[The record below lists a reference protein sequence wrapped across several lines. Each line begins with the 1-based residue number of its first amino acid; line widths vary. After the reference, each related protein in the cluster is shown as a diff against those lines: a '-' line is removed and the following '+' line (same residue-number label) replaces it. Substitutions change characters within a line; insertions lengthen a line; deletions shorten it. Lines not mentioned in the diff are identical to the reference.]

1 MITIT
6 INKSIAVLWCSRLQ
20 CISAQCDP
28 IADCQNNKVHFLK
41 RLMCREELVGAVYLL
56 GNIYVIVKESF
67 HVLVYTGHSPYSL
80 KDKIF
85 LSGMIA
91 SDIATSYTDI
101 CVYVLDNGNSRVWRI
116 GQNHS
121 VVPFIEGLE
130 RWNLKRMSVTK
141 DGQLIIVLNSSEIVT
156 YGRDG
161 SLIDVLYFPSSH
173 AVEVATGIVVGD
185 DSAVTKITKEG
196 YILDTLVGFC
206 CRYGSMDRDENV
218 IACDWSRHRVVE
230 LDSKSLQ
237 VTATLLTL
245 DRDGIERPQHVQ
257 YVLENGMLLVCWM
270 NFLDVYSFRQKA
282 TQGYLASSEN
292 DSREQQTLEAEIL
305 EREIRHNDTFKDLV
319 GLYRRS
325 GMDCIFNDFPLEPAQ
340 ESELSSVGEF
350 AMLIIFTN
358 NCRISGIRF
367 VLMQ

>member
-1 MITIT
+1 MH
-6 INKSIAVLWCSRLQ
+6 L
-20 CISAQCDP
+20 
-28 IADCQNNKVHFLK
+28 LK
-41 RLMCREELVGAVYLL
+41 RLICPEELVGAVYLL
-56 GNIYVIVKESF
+56 GSIYVIGKESF
-67 HVLVYTGHSPYSL
+67 YILVYTGHSPYSL

-85 LSGMIA
+85 VSGMIA
-91 SDIATSYTDI
+91 LDIATSYIDM
-101 CVYVLDNGNSRVWRI
+101 CVYVLDGIGRVLRI

-121 VVPFIEGLE
+121 AITFIDSLISC
-130 RWNLKRMSVTK
+130 NLSRMSVTN
-141 DGQLIIVLNSSEIVT
+141 DGQLMILQLSKIMT

-161 SLIDVLYFPSSH
+161 SLIGETPLPSDQMHDPSLH
-173 AVEVATGIVVGD
+173 AVEVAAEIVVGD
-185 DSAVTKITKEG
+185 DSAITKITKKG
-196 YILDTLVGFC
+196 DILYTRVGIG
-206 CRYGSMDRDENV
+206 CRYASMDRNENI
-218 IACDWSRHRVVE
+218 IACDWSTHQVVE
-230 LDSKSLQ
+230 VDSRSLQ
-237 VTATLLTL
+237 VTSTTLLTL
-245 DRDGIERPQHVQ
+245 DRDGIEHPQHVQ